1 MLHDVLER
9 REEFA
14 ATLDEDQDP
23 VVFPDYAA
31 LFHGRVGTQGQSI
44 TIGPTNGE
52 DDLRIEVSTL
62 EPDQQS
68 LFTAQPTR
76 VLRAL
81 WYDSIATAKKC
92 DRSSTRRKT
101 SRRLPSRASRSGS
114 RLAPG
119 PPPGRIL
126 LVEGADDKHVVRHL
140 CNAKPDIPAFEIAD
154 KTGFPALIRAIGP
167 EIKAPGRLA
176 VGILAMRTT
185 IRRHGGS
192 R

>member
-1 MLHDVLER
+1 MPREPAQTCCTTCWSGER
-9 REEFA
+9 
-14 ATLDEDQDP
+14 
-23 VVFPDYAA
+23 
-31 LFHGRVGTQGQSI
+31 
-44 TIGPTNGE
+44 N
-52 DDLRIEVSTL
+52 
-62 EPDQQS
+62 S
-68 LFTAQPTR
+68 LPLWTR
-76 VLRAL
+76 
-81 WYDSIATAKKC
+81 T
-92 DRSSTRRKT
+92 
-101 SRRLPSRASRSGS
+101 
-114 RLAPG
+114 
-119 PPPGRIL
+119 RIL